1 MFHLSTKEWLSNE
14 ISSRGLSAPCLAAD
28 ILVSSEWVLPNIE
41 LLDPLLVSDINCR
54 VSREWVFPKWAALSL
69 ALASTEREI
78 PNVEPAV
85 GLKLYLGQ
93 IRSIQYY
100 SRFNTSLGFQYYE
113 TKVDISILY

>member
-54 VSREWVFPKWAALSL
+54 VFPKWAALSL

-93 IRSIQYY
+93 IRSIQYC